1 MIDIYIYFK
10 SSLAKLSGAQV
21 ETQPGEDHSDDPWM
35 PQNPGNPP
43 VWVRGASYSEES
55 YRALWTSQ
63 EGRAL
68 PADGT
73 GWVWL
78 GTTPN
83 THALEA
89 ERAWSAA
96 HPDRHLRLTPGTR
109 SAASGAR
116 FGSTG

>member
-83 THALEA
+83 ALGPPRIPIGTCGSRPE
-89 ERAWSAA
+89 
-96 HPDRHLRLTPGTR
+96 PGPLRPVRGLEVLDDLE
-109 SAASGAR
+109 
-116 FGSTG
+116 